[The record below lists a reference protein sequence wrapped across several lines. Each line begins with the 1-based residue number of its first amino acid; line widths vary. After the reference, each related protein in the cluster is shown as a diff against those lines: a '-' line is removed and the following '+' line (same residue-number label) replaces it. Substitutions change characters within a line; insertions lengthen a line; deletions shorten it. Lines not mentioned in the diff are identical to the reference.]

1 LGARFAD
8 HSPVSNRALTIVCVL
23 LVGVTSAAIAFSA
36 HDSGDFAGQVEPAV
50 RALAQL
56 DLSRFFALQPAY
68 GSLAAI
74 VEAPFV
80 ALALLVGAGPL
91 LVYQLAILPCLLAI
105 GALGVVLARLLAA
118 RGSSPAVCIMAC
130 GFTLLNPATLY
141 AISLGHPE
149 ELLATALVVAALLAA
164 GSRRPLGAAVL
175 IGLAL
180 ATKQWALLALPA
192 VVLVSPRGRR
202 LRATL
207 VVLAVAGALTA
218 PLIVADSRTFSANA
232 RQSQGATLTVSR
244 FSIWWPIAPERT
256 KVVRVD
262 GEPRLVR
269 LHRASGTL
277 TGLGRPLAVLL
288 AFGLALAAAA
298 RRRNTFED
306 GLALVALALLLRCVI
321 DPVNAS
327 YYHVPFL
334 LSLLAWESLRRGG
347 LPLLTLL
354 SASALA
360 ATFDRELL
368 GRPVLD
374 NAFYL
379 GWTLVIAAVVGLLLY
394 APRTAESLQ
403 RRLGVGDR
411 GMKVASRLPHASGT

>member
-1 LGARFAD
+1 
-8 HSPVSNRALTIVCVL
+8 
-23 LVGVTSAAIAFSA
+23 
-36 HDSGDFAGQVEPAV
+36 
-50 RALAQL
+50 
-56 DLSRFFALQPAY
+56 
-68 GSLAAI
+68 
-74 VEAPFV
+74 
-80 ALALLVGAGPL
+80 
-91 LVYQLAILPCLLAI
+91 
-105 GALGVVLARLLAA
+105 
-118 RGSSPAVCIMAC
+118 
-130 GFTLLNPATLY
+130 
-141 AISLGHPE
+141 
-149 ELLATALVVAALLAA
+149 
-164 GSRRPLGAAVL
+164 
-175 IGLAL
+175 
-180 ATKQWALLALPA
+180 
-192 VVLVSPRGRR
+192 VLVSPRGRR

-334 LSLLAWESLRRGG
+334 LSLLAWESLRRRG

-368 GRPVLD
+368 VRPVLD

-394 APRTAESLQ
+394 APRTAKSLQ